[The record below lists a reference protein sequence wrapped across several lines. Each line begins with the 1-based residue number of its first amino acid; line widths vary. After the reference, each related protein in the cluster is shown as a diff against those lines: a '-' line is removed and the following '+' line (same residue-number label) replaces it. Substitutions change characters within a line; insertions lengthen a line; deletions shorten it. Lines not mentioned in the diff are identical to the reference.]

1 MQYSLFNPTPDRLLR
16 DMTTDRPDTT
26 ESPFTV
32 DAGHMQVETNLF
44 AYARSRPDADGT
56 VTDSYEFATSNVR
69 MG

>member
-1 MQYSLFNPTPDRLLR
+1 MQYSLFNHTPDRLLR
-16 DMTTDRPDTT
+16 DMTTDRPDTM

-44 AYARSRPDADGT
+44 AYARSRPDADET
-56 VTDSYEFATSNVR
+56 VTDSYEFVTSNVR